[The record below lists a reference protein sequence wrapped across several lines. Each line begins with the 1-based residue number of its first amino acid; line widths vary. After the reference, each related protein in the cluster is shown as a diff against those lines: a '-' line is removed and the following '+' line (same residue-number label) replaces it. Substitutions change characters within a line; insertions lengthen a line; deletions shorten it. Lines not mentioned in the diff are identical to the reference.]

1 MTWAGPFSF
10 WCRMD
15 IAQLALTVNS
25 TQIQQ
30 ASRAMDS
37 FSMSLRNVTTTSN
50 LQTTRAMEGLATSL
64 KNVTKAAAALTAAA
78 NSAGKGGGAAATSKP
93 GAGADAAKAVPA
105 ATGAAASAAAK
116 AAAAGTDKAQADDK
130 DKAKKRPL
138 QAYAD
143 AHDKTPADDVNAAVA
158 SAFPEL
164 EKQLIGLST
173 TGKANFD
180 ALGKQLL
187 AGLSRVAI
195 EDVVTRPLAT
205 AMDGWIK
212 DLFGNY
218 APDKKDD
225 KKDADSVSGAA
236 AAAGVNS
243 VTGAAKDGKSKD
255 GDATKDEKDKIET
268 LQDYIKSV
276 GTTSDEIN
284 KAFGKTFTSMEDQ
297 LVTFVTTGKANFK
310 SLADSII
317 ADLARVAVRQGL
329 SSLGS
334 GLLSLFGGAAGG
346 SASGLS
352 VLEGSA
358 GMGDA
363 SSVAA
368 MSFNAYTGGYIKQ
381 FATGGYTGDGGKY
394 EPKAVVHGGEYVFD
408 KDSTQRLGVSY
419 LEGLRA
425 GAPTDAGGAGAI
437 ILQPATAAGGIN
449 INTNITVAGA
459 NGDASDG
466 TGDGGANDARQLG
479 TLINQ
484 QVRSVLVQESRQGG
498 VLWNIRNGYGN

>member
-1 MTWAGPFSF
+1 
-10 WCRMD
+10 
-15 IAQLALTVNS
+15 
-25 TQIQQ
+25 
-30 ASRAMDS
+30 MDS

-50 LQTTRAMEGLATSL
+50 MQTTRAMEGLATSL

-78 NSAGKGGGAAATSKP
+78 NAAAKGSSGAAANKP
-93 GAGADAAKAVPA
+93 GAGTDAGKAAP
-105 ATGAAASAAAK
+105 
-116 AAAAGTDKAQADDK
+116 AAAGVSASATVKGATGGTDKTQAEDK

-243 VTGAAKDGKSKD
+243 VAGAPSATKDGRSKD
-255 GDATKDEKDKIET
+255 GDATKDQKDKIET

-284 KAFGKTFTSMEDQ
+284 KAFGKTFTAMEDQ
-297 LVTFVTTGKANFK
+297 LVAFVTTGKANFK

-329 SSLGS
+329 SYLGS
-334 GLLSLFGGAAGG
+334 SLLSAFGGAG
-346 SASGLS
+346 SGTAGLS

-363 SSVAA
+363 TSAAA
-368 MSFNAYTGGYIKQ
+368 MSLNAYTGGYIRE
-381 FATGGYTGDGGKY
+381 FANGGYTGDGGKY
-394 EPKAVVHGGEYVFD
+394 EAKAIVHGGEYVFD

-425 GAPTDAGGAGAI
+425 GAPMDADGPGAI
-437 ILQPATAAGGIN
+437 ILQPSTAAGGIN

-459 NGDASDG
+459 DSDG
-466 TGDGGANDARQLG
+466 SDGDGGASDARQLG